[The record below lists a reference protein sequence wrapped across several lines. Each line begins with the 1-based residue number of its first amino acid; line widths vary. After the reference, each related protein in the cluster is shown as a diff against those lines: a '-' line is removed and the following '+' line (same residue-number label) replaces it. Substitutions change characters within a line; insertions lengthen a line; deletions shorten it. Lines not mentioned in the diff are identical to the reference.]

1 MRFRNYFLIFI
12 VILIG
17 IFISQSITKNKIKN
31 NIDNSISN
39 TPIIENTPESL
50 IEPKFAYIT
59 QERILDTDNEP
70 GNWLSYGRNY
80 EEQRFSPL
88 TQINKNNI
96 DDLELEWSFDMN
108 STRAL
113 ESTPIVENG
122 IMYSVF

>member
-50 IEPKFAYIT
+50 IEPKLAYIT
-59 QERILDTDNEP
+59 QERILDADNEP